1 MQLDKNKKEW
11 QTKIGEFM
19 GFFSKIFAGLKKTK
33 DSISQKLSMIF
44 GNGELTEDFFEDL
57 EYALISSDIGVE
69 TTNIIIEDVK
79 KQCKEKKIKVQEE
92 FKRILKDSIKKIL
105 SNTKINEEKYPTSIM
120 LLGVNGV
127 GKTTA
132 IGKLANLYKSKKK
145 SVVLAAGDT
154 FRAAASDQLT
164 IWAERSKVRIVK
176 QNEGADSA
184 SVVFDAVSS
193 AKAKNDDVLLID
205 TAGRLHNKVNLME
218 ELKKI
223 SKVVQNQWPECD
235 YKKYIVLDA
244 TTGQN
249 ALPQVE
255 YFNQAVGLD
264 GIILTKL
271 DGTSKGGVVIEI
283 VNKFH
288 IPVVYVGV
296 GEGVDDLLPFN
307 ADDFVEAII

>member
-1 MQLDKNKKEW
+1 
-11 QTKIGEFM
+11 M

-33 DSISQKLSMIF
+33 DSLAKKLSMIF
-44 GNGELTEDFFEDL
+44 GKGELTDEFFEDL
-57 EYALISSDIGVE
+57 EYTLISSDIGVE
-69 TTNIIIEDVK
+69 TTSVIIEDVRKNCK
-79 KQCKEKKIKVQEE
+79 KQKIKTQEQ
-92 FKRILKDSIKKIL
+92 FKNVLKQALKNILLDVKIP
-105 SNTKINEEKYPTSIM
+105 EDDYPKAIM

-132 IGKLANLYKSKKK
+132 IGKLANYYKSQKK
-145 SVVLAAGDT
+145 SVVMAAGDT

-164 IWAERSKVRIVK
+164 VWAERAKVRIVK

-184 SVVFDAVSS
+184 SVVFDAVKS
-193 AKAKNDDVLLID
+193 AIAKKDDVLLID

-223 SKVVQNQWPECD
+223 SKVVTREWPECN

-255 YFNQAVGLD
+255 YFNEAVGLD

-271 DGTSKGGVVIEI
+271 DGTSKGGVVFEI
-283 VNKFH
+283 IHKLH
-288 IPVVYVGV
+288 IPIVFVGV
-296 GEGVDDLLPFN
+296 GEGIDDLLPFN
-307 ADDFVEAII
+307 IDEFVDAIV

>member
-1 MQLDKNKKEW
+1 
-11 QTKIGEFM
+11 M

-33 DSISQKLSMIF
+33 DSLAKKLSMIF
-44 GNGELTEDFFEDL
+44 GKGELTDEFFEDL
-57 EYALISSDIGVE
+57 EYTLISSDIGVE
-69 TTNIIIEDVK
+69 TTSVIIEDVRKNCK
-79 KQCKEKKIKVQEE
+79 KQKIKTQEE
-92 FKRILKDSIKKIL
+92 FKNVLKQALKNILLDVKIP
-105 SNTKINEEKYPTSIM
+105 EDDYPKAIM

-132 IGKLANLYKSKKK
+132 IGKLANYYKSQKK
-145 SVVLAAGDT
+145 SVVMAAGDT

-164 IWAERSKVRIVK
+164 VWAERAKVRIVK

-184 SVVFDAVSS
+184 SVVFDAVKS
-193 AKAKNDDVLLID
+193 AIAKKDDVLLID

-223 SKVVQNQWPECD
+223 SKVVTREWPECN

-255 YFNQAVGLD
+255 YFNEAVGLD

-271 DGTSKGGVVIEI
+271 DGTSKGGVVFEI
-283 VNKFH
+283 IHKLH
-288 IPVVYVGV
+288 IPIVFVGV
-296 GEGVDDLLPFN
+296 GEGIDDLLPFN
-307 ADDFVEAII
+307 IDEFVDAIV